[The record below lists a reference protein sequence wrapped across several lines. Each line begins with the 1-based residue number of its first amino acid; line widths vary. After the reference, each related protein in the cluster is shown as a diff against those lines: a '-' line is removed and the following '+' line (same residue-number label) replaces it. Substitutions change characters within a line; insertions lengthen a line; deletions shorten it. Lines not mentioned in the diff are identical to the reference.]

1 MKTSIVLNLIFFLS
15 PSLPSHLWQEVAV
28 ATVICKGKL
37 QGIEVGHFMGGD
49 VGIYT
54 NLYTYI
60 PWIEKAIKEKLKWCP
75 AFPSAS
81 RCLCHWLKA
90 FTHSLNSNKL
100 SRQKVWDAAH
110 WKHVSLCPHHITMGR
125 RNLALPYSWFCSLPS
140 VKFIKPFE
148 VVFYPP
154 LKIKCWG

>member
-1 MKTSIVLNLIFFLS
+1 MKTSMVLNLIFFLS

-60 PWIEKAIKEKLKWCP
+60 PWIEKAIKEKLK
-75 AFPSAS
+75 
-81 RCLCHWLKA
+81 
-90 FTHSLNSNKL
+90 
-100 SRQKVWDAAH
+100 
-110 WKHVSLCPHHITMGR
+110 
-125 RNLALPYSWFCSLPS
+125 
-140 VKFIKPFE
+140 
-148 VVFYPP
+148 
-154 LKIKCWG
+154 

>member
-1 MKTSIVLNLIFFLS
+1 MLLILIIIETKKSYENKHGFKFNFFLS

-60 PWIEKAIKEKLKWCP
+60 PWIEKAIKEKLK
-75 AFPSAS
+75 
-81 RCLCHWLKA
+81 
-90 FTHSLNSNKL
+90 
-100 SRQKVWDAAH
+100 
-110 WKHVSLCPHHITMGR
+110 
-125 RNLALPYSWFCSLPS
+125 
-140 VKFIKPFE
+140 
-148 VVFYPP
+148 
-154 LKIKCWG
+154 